1 MIIFGGLRKGGHVAK
16 GFIFEPPDLTTAA
29 PAHLNE
35 FQDQISLLLA
45 SLHEHQRLQVQ
56 WFCDS
61 DYRAELLRYRHETE
75 RATNTWTRRCRNER
89 IRRYWQA
96 MLDRKLRRQKLV
108 IYIARA
114 IDTVPTPLQLGQFV
128 ALLPLV
134 FLLIRRANGI
144 RFVCR
149 FYPKRNSRALHDAA
163 TNKAI

>member
-144 RFVCR
+144 R
-149 FYPKRNSRALHDAA
+149 
-163 TNKAI
+163 